1 MKRLLVLLLCVC
13 ASITVVEAQYVR
25 VNYDKKTVA
34 AMAAAYAT
42 ETATEAY
49 YSEQVKDILEK
60 YNAAEV
66 AAAGIFLSKCL
77 DRKALTE
84 LGIWSDGTENY
95 YYRRIYHLVSAKIMP
110 KILTV
115 AGQMLHSPQTAL
127 YWGSYLMKTCAEV
140 KTLCMQ
146 FESVVTNGTLSFRDV
161 VFLEIAPRFAPLFK
175 LPENGGIDWKNFFDD
190 LGNLQHNFT
199 KENLKADI
207 DNLYNMGV
215 GLAQAGTDNFVN
227 AILGESSF
235 HDLVHGKIGDIARV
249 VGNAYDL
256 YGQME
261 QSLGNTLLSMVGGP
275 EGVANLFQTG
285 NYNLTSWISDYLHEA
300 AGQYYTQRWYIYRKD
315 AGTETLCDYTPPT
328 DDNSI
333 VYGSEWTRFTTSD
346 AGFYPNSVQVEQIL
360 CNSERYAGWSRA
372 RVQQMNQADDG
383 YTYNISY
390 SRNSYNISKGGK
402 QIQKAYAYSIK
413 VTRSWNQEEVVYED
427 IFDSYKMDLNTFK
440 AGLNARLSEFND
452 NEEGHVYVIGSDAK
466 QYYQATDEA
475 KLQGC
480 ESVIV
485 SVTCHD
491 GVTLGSGSTQYKCRT
506 CGSSLNSHSKEC
518 AMQTTVSGDNG
529 LDLSGL
535 VELENEYNAEAA
547 DLQSQIDALEA
558 ENADLVKQIA
568 SATVEEAAS
577 LRQQYNRNKDEIS
590 RLESDLSAVRKKQ
603 DELAQAKEE
612 AAAENDVPTDDYYRI
627 PALMQECKNAYNL
640 TWQGDGWWSGYS
652 YLREATAPDIN
663 GTITFKATLSIAR
676 KPKYFLGIKIHRAI
690 MQISWELTAEYS
702 DTEVVDIIELDP
714 AMSET
719 EKATLVNNRLSEIAR
734 QYPSCEIT
742 TEYVKSEPV
751 EEDTSTDTY
760 HLLWASDRLEIA
772 RQVEAR
778 LTNIYADL
786 VALEK
791 MMNYKLSI
799 IDVLKD
805 IAPYVNDERGHRL
818 TLVEECRRRWLRGA
832 AGSLHS
838 VDYNGKY
845 EETDEGRGETE

>member
-13 ASITVVEAQYVR
+13 ASIPVVEAQYVR
-25 VNYDKKTVA
+25 VNYDKHTVA

-66 AAAGIFLSKCL
+66 AAAGIFLSKYL

-84 LGIWSDGTENY
+84 LDIWSDGTENY

-161 VFLEIAPRFAPLFK
+161 VFLEIAPRLAPLFK
-175 LPENGGIDWKNFFDD
+175 LSENGGIDWKNFFDD

-235 HDLVHGKIGDIARV
+235 HDLLHGKIGDIARV
-249 VGNAYDL
+249 AGNAYDL

-285 NYNLTSWISDYLHEA
+285 NYNLTSWISDYLHET

-315 AGTETLCDYTPPT
+315 TGTETLCDYTPPT

-360 CNSERYAGWSRA
+360 GNSERYAGWSRA

-383 YTYNISY
+383 YAYHISY

-452 NEEGHVYVIGSDAK
+452 NEEGHVYVIGCDAK

-535 VELENEYNAEAA
+535 DEPENEYNAEAA
-547 DLQSQIDALEA
+547 ALQSQIDALEA

-568 SATVEEAAS
+568 SATMEEAAS

-590 RLESDLSAVRKKQ
+590 HLESDLSTVRKKQ

-818 TLVEECRRRWLRGA
+818 TLVEECRRRWLCGA

-845 EETDEGRGETE
+845 EETDEGKEETE

>member
-1 MKRLLVLLLCVC
+1 MRKFLVLLVCVC
-13 ASITVVEAQYVR
+13 ASVFSAEAQYVR

-49 YSEQVKDILEK
+49 YTEQVKDILDK
-60 YNAAEV
+60 YSAAKV
-66 AAAGIFLSKCL
+66 AAAGIFMSKFL

-95 YYRRIYHLVSAKIMP
+95 YYRRIYNLVSAKIMP
-110 KILTV
+110 KIWTV
-115 AGQMLHSPQTAL
+115 AGQMLHSPQAAL
-127 YWGSYLMKTCAEV
+127 YWGNYLMKVCAEV
-140 KTLCMQ
+140 KALCMQ

-161 VFLEIAPRFAPLFK
+161 VFLELDPRFAPLFK
-175 LPENGGIDWKNFFDD
+175 LSESGGIDWETFFDD
-190 LGNLQHNFT
+190 LANIQHNFT

-207 DNLYNMGV
+207 DNLYNLGV
-215 GLAQAGTDNFVN
+215 DLATAGADNFVD
-227 AILGESSF
+227 AVLGESSF
-235 HDLVHGKIGDIARV
+235 HNLLNGKISDIARV
-249 VGNAYDL
+249 AGNAYDL
-256 YGQME
+256 YEQME
-261 QSLGNTLLSMVGGP
+261 QSVGNTLLSMVGGP
-275 EGVANLFQTG
+275 EGVANLFRID
-285 NYNLTSWISDYLHEA
+285 NYNLTSWISDYLKEA
-300 AGQYYTQRWYIYRKD
+300 AGQYYTQRWYIYRRD

-333 VYGSEWTRFTTSD
+333 IYGGEWTRFNTSD
-346 AGFYPNSVQVEQIL
+346 AGFYPNSAQTEQIL
-360 CNSERYAGWSRA
+360 GNSEHHAGWSRA
-372 RVQQMNQADDG
+372 KVQQMNQAGDG
-383 YTYNISY
+383 YTYSINYYRS
-390 SRNSYNISKGGK
+390 SYNINRGGK
-402 QIQKAYAYSIK
+402 LIQKAYAYSIK
-413 VTRSWNQEEVVYED
+413 VTRSWNHEEVVYED
-427 IFDSYKMDLNTFK
+427 VFDSYKMDLNAFK
-440 AGLNARLSEFND
+440 AQLNARLSEFND
-452 NEEGHVYVIGSDAK
+452 NEEGYVYVIGSDAK
-466 QYYQATDEA
+466 HYYQATDEA

-506 CGSSLNSHSKEC
+506 CGGSLNSHSKEC
-518 AMQTTVSGDNG
+518 AMRTTVSGDDE
-529 LDLSGL
+529 LDLSDL
-535 VELENEYNAEAA
+535 DELETEYNAEAA
-547 DLQSQIDALEA
+547 ALQSQIDALEA

-577 LRQQYNRNKDEIS
+577 LRQQYNRNKDEIN
-590 RLESDLSAVRKKQ
+590 RLEADLSDVRRKQ
-603 DELAQAKEE
+603 DELTQAKEE
-612 AAAENDVPTDDYYRI
+612 AAADNAVPTDDYYRI
-627 PALMQECKNAYNL
+627 PAIMQECRNAYSL

-652 YLREATAPDIN
+652 YLREATAPNIDGI
-663 GTITFKATLSIAR
+663 ITFKATLSIAR

-690 MQISWELTAEYS
+690 LQISWELTAEYS

-719 EKATLVNNRLSEIAR
+719 EKKKLVNDRLSEIAQ

-751 EEDTSTDTY
+751 EEDTSTD
-760 HLLWASDRLEIA
+760 
-772 RQVEAR
+772 
-778 LTNIYADL
+778 IYADL

-791 MMNYKLSI
+791 MMNYKLGI

-805 IAPYVNDERGHRL
+805 IAPFVNDERGRRL

-832 AGSLHS
+832 ANSLHS

-845 EETDEGRGETE
+845 EETDENREGTE